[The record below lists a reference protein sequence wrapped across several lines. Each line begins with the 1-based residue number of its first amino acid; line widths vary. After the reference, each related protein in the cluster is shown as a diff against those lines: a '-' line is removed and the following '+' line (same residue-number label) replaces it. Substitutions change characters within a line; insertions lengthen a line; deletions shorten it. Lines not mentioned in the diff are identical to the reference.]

1 MDEDARIQQKKL
13 YFLIENMQQLCEE
26 LPPNFQMRM
35 TQEVQTVLAN
45 SLLNDTIYE
54 IVKGLMEIQHVTEQ
68 HLQHL
73 RKQVEND
80 HLAEVQQWKD
90 TFSTKD
96 DKSELDHILEL
107 MDKKHKLKLNE
118 TDKKIVGLIDEKV
131 KDQQSTLERA
141 GIPEFYC
148 TEDPTQ
154 IQLQMKI
161 IDIIIRL
168 SGMKF
173 DPNK

>member
-1 MDEDARIQQKKL
+1 
-13 YFLIENMQQLCEE
+13 
-26 LPPNFQMRM
+26 MRM
-35 TQEVQTVLAN
+35 THEVQTVLAN
-45 SLLNDTIYE
+45 SLLNDTIFE

-68 HLQHL
+68 HLKQL
-73 RKQVEND
+73 REQVEND
-80 HLAEVQQWKD
+80 HLAEIEHWKT
-90 TFSTKD
+90 TFSDKE

-107 MDKKHKLKLNE
+107 MDKKHKLKINE
-118 TDKKIVGLIDEKV
+118 TDKKIIQIIDDKV

-141 GIPEFYC
+141 GIPEFYI
-148 TEDPTQ
+148 TDDSTQ

-168 SGMKF
+168 SAMKF